1 MRYFPVSVALILVI
15 GLTNATAL
23 AQKKGKLT
31 PETKEDL
38 KNAKVM
44 IVRYEAPPLRFM
56 TPKDAVGSGLIADV
70 TKSDLADSQERHR
83 FYPSKLVQENVD
95 SLLRAQGIITNT
107 ELVPDAFEF
116 HMPADLKDLSKY
128 EGIDADY
135 VVEVIVP
142 LMGWQASYSPTKWR
156 TYWLNLAVEV
166 RIIRTSDLTRVWK
179 ANVGHG
185 GLNDKQLKFHITELE
200 ENGKEKIE
208 HMLDIAAVESS
219 KKVVEHYAKAKK

>member
-1 MRYFPVSVALILVI
+1 MLTLLMGLVDH
-15 GLTNATAL
+15 TAF

-31 PETKEDL
+31 PEVKEDL

-56 TPKDAVGSGLIADV
+56 TPKDAVGSGLIAEV

-107 ELVPDAFEF
+107 ELVEEAYEF

-128 EGIDADY
+128 QDIEADY
-135 VVEVIVP
+135 VVEIIVP

-156 TYWLNLAVEV
+156 TYWLNLAVEA
-166 RIIRTSDLTRVWK
+166 RIIRTSDLTRIWK

-185 GLNDKQLKFHITELE
+185 GLKDKQLKFHITDLE
-200 ENGKEKIE
+200 EDGKQKIA

-219 KKVVEHYAKAKK
+219 KQVVEHYARAKK